1 MELILKLFFHCS
13 YDGQNICVKAGAV
26 MHSIPSF
33 GFVVTEQD
41 EPGKLDVEHLK
52 ELGVPPG
59 PLYACIKKGEAIT
72 LPSGKTVSFVLWL
85 CSKSPHM
92 IVWSC

>member
-1 MELILKLFFHCS
+1 
-13 YDGQNICVKAGAV
+13 
-26 MHSIPSF
+26 
-33 GFVVTEQD
+33 
-41 EPGKLDVEHLK
+41 
-52 ELGVPPG
+52 VPPG